1 MADKKLSTKIVQFH
15 FFRYF
20 RQRERRCFT
29 TDSAT
34 FLTFMQHLPIGE
46 HLNQRT
52 ENLDQNRME
61 ELLALCK
68 KGDRRAQKKLY
79 DSLAPK
85 MFALCI
91 RYMGDRESAAD
102 VLQDG
107 FVTLFSKLDT
117 FSGEGSFEG
126 WVRRIFVNTALMSLR
141 KNDILRNTKEL
152 EDAAPVVSEASSA
165 LDDIG
170 YKELMAMVAS
180 LPTGFRTVFNMYVI
194 EGFSHKDIADA
205 LGISEAT
212 SRSQLLRGRTILQD
226 MIRKRR

>member
-1 MADKKLSTKIVQFH
+1 
-15 FFRYF
+15 
-20 RQRERRCFT
+20 
-29 TDSAT
+29 
-34 FLTFMQHLPIGE
+34 
-46 HLNQRT
+46 
-52 ENLDQNRME
+52 ME
-61 ELLALCK
+61 ELLSLCK

-91 RYMGDRESAAD
+91 RYMGDRDAAAD

-117 FSGEGSFEG
+117 FSGDGSFEG
-126 WVRRIFVNTALMSLR
+126 WARRIFVNTALMSLR
-141 KNDILRNTKEL
+141 KNDILRNTTDL
-152 EDAAPVVSEASSA
+152 EDAAPVASEASSA

-212 SRSQLLRGRTILQD
+212 SRSQLLRGRTMLQE
-226 MIRKRR
+226 MIRKRK